1 MKTSL
6 DEHGL
11 SSIAETC
18 DFCYTVSDDS
28 MTGDRILPG
37 DLVFIQACS
46 TLDNGDIALVDY
58 NGEVRIGR
66 YQKGDGFEALVPSN
80 RDYMSLIEKE
90 FCIIGK
96 AVAFMSGIKTAQ
108 IHTNGQE
115 P

>member
-1 MKTSL
+1 MSEQNLCT
-6 DEHGL
+6 
-11 SSIAETC
+11 IAETC
-18 DFCYTVSDDS
+18 DFCYTISDDS

-37 DLVFIQACS
+37 DLVFVQVCS

-66 YQKGDGFEALVPSN
+66 YQKGHGYEALAPSN
-80 RDYMSLIEKE
+80 PEYKSLVEKN
-90 FCIIGK
+90 FRIIGK

-108 IHTNGQE
+108 IHTNERE

>member
-1 MKTSL
+1 MSEQDLYT
-6 DEHGL
+6 
-11 SSIAETC
+11 IADTC

-28 MTGDRILPG
+28 MTGDRILSG
-37 DLVFIQACS
+37 DLVFVQACS
-46 TLDNGDIALVDY
+46 NLDNGDIALVDY

-66 YQKGDGFEALVPSN
+66 YQKGRGYEALAPSN
-80 RDYMSLIEKE
+80 RAYMSLIEKE

-108 IHTNGQE
+108 VHTDGRE